1 MILNELDKRN
11 SYVRLMTT
19 ADWISKLAEDLN
31 DNKLL
36 TIANQLREHC
46 IANKGDDTYL

>member
-1 MILNELDKRN
+1 MLSKGGVIMD
-11 SYVRLMTT
+11 YTT
-19 ADWISKLAEDLN
+19 KHFISKLAEDLD